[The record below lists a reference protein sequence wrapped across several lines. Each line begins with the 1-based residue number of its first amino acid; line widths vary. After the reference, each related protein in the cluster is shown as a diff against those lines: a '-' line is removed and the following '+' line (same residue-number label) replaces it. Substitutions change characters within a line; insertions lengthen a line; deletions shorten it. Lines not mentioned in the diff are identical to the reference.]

1 MLFRAALLAFAL
13 TAAPNLVGR
22 TAPTIPLKSIDN
34 KNMSLATAR
43 GRYCLLVFSDAKSRL
58 LARHFLAQNAARL
71 GTARNI
77 AIYNIMVPG
86 QLVIPRAAW
95 LYQAR
100 ADAQK
105 TIAEARESVM
115 TFQQEAFDTLQFRF
129 HADFDRRFSDLFDAP
144 RGVVSMV
151 LIDPN
156 GYILAQEKDAE
167 EPSVHRVIGLIRA
180 NKLAPGSHAAVREDL
195 ASDDARAA
203 AARRLGVKT
212 PKPFKRDP
220 DDEDEEDA
228 PPAAEQPASE
238 GTDDEAAA
246 APAGAPKGASKKKN
260 RFLY

>member
-1 MLFRAALLAFAL
+1 MLFRVALLAFAL

-22 TAPTIPLKSIDN
+22 TAPTVPLKAIDN
-34 KNMSLATAR
+34 KDMTLAAAR
-43 GRYCLLVFSDAKSRL
+43 GRYVLLVFSDAKSRL
-58 LARHFLAQNAARL
+58 LSRHFLAQNAARL
-71 GTARNI
+71 GSARDL
-77 AIYNIMVPG
+77 AVYNIMVPG
-86 QLVIPRAAW
+86 QLLIPRAAW

-105 TIAEARESVM
+105 TVAEARESVM
-115 TFQQEAFDTLQFRF
+115 SFQQAGFDGLTIRF

-144 RGVVSMV
+144 KGVVSLV

-156 GYILAQEKDAE
+156 GYILAQEQNAE
-167 EPSVHRVIGLIRA
+167 EPAVHRIMTAIKAR
-180 NKLAPGSHAAVREDL
+180 KLAPGSHAQPVPGA

-203 AARRLGVKT
+203 AAGRLGVKT
-212 PKPFKRDP
+212 PRPFKRDP

-228 PPAAEQPASE
+228 PPAAEEPKAE
-238 GTDDEAAA
+238 GNDDEAAA